1 MPYFSHGETKNK
13 LIILYI
19 LARAG
24 SLLTREQLYRTAI
37 LNSEME
43 YFAFEQ
49 AVSELEEDGM
59 LAEVRRAFGECLGL
73 TDAGREALALFEK
86 SVPADERKKLDSY
99 LDENRG
105 AFARETEVSSR
116 VETGANGCT
125 LHLFITEHDRV
136 IFSVS
141 LAVASEEQALA
152 LRRRLESGSEA
163 IFNFVW
169 DTLLKN
175 QEQR

>member
-13 LIILYI
+13 LVVLYI
-19 LARAG
+19 LERAG

-49 AVSELEEDGM
+49 AVTELEEDGM

-73 TDAGREALALFEK
+73 TDAGREALTLFEK
-86 SVPADERKKLDSY
+86 SVPADERRKLDAY
-99 LDENRG
+99 LDEHRG

-116 VETGANGCT
+116 VEQGANGCT
-125 LHLFITEHDRV
+125 LHLFISERDRV

-141 LAVASEEQALA
+141 LAVASEEQALD
-152 LRRRLESGSEA
+152 LRRRWEEGSEP
-163 IFNFVW
+163 IYNFVW
-169 DTLLKN
+169 DTLLDR